1 MRRQT
6 ACIGFFIGLDFSPIE
21 AENSI
26 VIFGRRTDQRPI
38 LTSTFISWLAGT
50 DNVDRISW
58 PPLMTKK
65 ITQASPVAEQ
75 LRALFHNHLIICP
88 LCLVWVRDPQWPH
101 VRQAKFC
108 LRVCQAVFLGVL
120 PFSPHLLFGAFHM
133 SWNNLERDV
142 KLNFNKYTR
151 HQIKQYSVHVHI
163 YVYRCKTTV
172 SFAIS

>member
-6 ACIGFFIGLDFSPIE
+6 ACIGFFIGLVDFSPIE

-38 LTSTFISWLAGT
+38 ITSTFISWLAGT
-50 DNVDRISW
+50 DNVDKISW

-65 ITQASPVAEQ
+65 NTQASPAAEQ
-75 LRALFHNHLIICP
+75 LRVLFHNHLIISP
-88 LCLVWVRDPQWPH
+88 LCLVWVQDPQWPH

-108 LRVCQAVFLGVL
+108 LRVCQPIFLGVL
-120 PFSPHLLFGAFHM
+120 PFSPHLLLGAFYM

-151 HQIKQYSVHVHI
+151 HQNQKV
-163 YVYRCKTTV
+163 
-172 SFAIS
+172 